1 LDKCGGNMI
10 RRLDKEIEELCIGGW
25 FKVKV
30 GNKVVAKGRNKWT
43 RYFATTIVEHVI
55 GTQVTHGSSSGT
67 LKCAIYGIAWGIDA
81 RVGRDTTTP
90 TDPSMTD
97 IVQKEDVAP
106 SSKTRVIDKYSG
118 LTEYKATYIFEWN
131 TGVLPSMT
139 IGEFGVYGFVGD
151 DSWSSPATNPNPYT
165 EFERWGYWKNV
176 IRTWNASK
184 RLIARISSGD
194 GDFDPIDYD
203 NTKVLKLEWAVIV
216 RS

>member
-1 LDKCGGNMI
+1 MD
-10 RRLDKEIEELCIGGW
+10 DVIEEAYMEGR

-43 RYFATTIVEHVI
+43 RYFATTIVEHFI
-55 GTQVTHGSSSGT
+55 GVEVDHGYWSGT
-67 LKCAIYGIAWGIDA
+67 AKVALYDIAWHMDA
-81 RVGRDTTTP
+81 RVGKDTSTP

-97 IVQKEDVAP
+97 LVQKEDIAP
-106 SSKTRVIDKYSG
+106 SSKSRIMEKDDFM
-118 LTEYKATYIFEWN
+118 TEYKITYIFEWN

-165 EFERWGYWKNV
+165 EFERSGYWKNV
-176 IRTWNASK
+176 IRTWNADK

-194 GDFDPIDYD
+194 GDFEPIDYD
-203 NTKVLKLEWAVIV
+203 NTKVLRLEWAVII

>member
-1 LDKCGGNMI
+1 MD
-10 RRLDKEIEELCIGGW
+10 DVIEEAYMEGR

-55 GTQVTHGSSSGT
+55 GTSVSHESCPGT
-67 LKCAIYGIAWGIDA
+67 SCTGHIYGIAHYMDA

-106 SSKTRVIDKYSG
+106 SSKTRVMDKYSG

-131 TGVLPSMT
+131 TGVLPNMT
-139 IGEFGVYGFVGD
+139 IGEFGVYGLAGD

-165 EFERWGYWKNV
+165 YYGGFKVFRA
-176 IRTWNASK
+176 WNADK

-194 GDFDPIDYD
+194 GDFEPIDYD